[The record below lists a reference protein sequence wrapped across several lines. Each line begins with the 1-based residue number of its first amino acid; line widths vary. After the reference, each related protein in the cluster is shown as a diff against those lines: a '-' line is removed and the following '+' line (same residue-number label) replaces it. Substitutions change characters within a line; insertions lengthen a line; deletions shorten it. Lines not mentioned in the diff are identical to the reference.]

1 MMRITQQQDSETMTL
16 KIEGCLSGAWVN
28 EMKRCWD
35 DITKSIR
42 SSVVRIDLTE
52 VTYIDGAGKELL
64 AAMFASG
71 VKPGAANV
79 MTRAVIEQLTCAA
92 QISPHRQQKRLI
104 ER

>member
-1 MMRITQQQDSETMTL
+1 MMRITQQQDGETITF

-35 DITKSIR
+35 EIINTAR
-42 SSVVRIDLTE
+42 PSVIRIDLTE
-52 VTYIDGAGKELL
+52 VTYIDVAGKELL
-64 AAMFASG
+64 AVMFGSG
-71 VKPGAANV
+71 AVPGAANV

-104 ER
+104 DQ